1 MGSRVT
7 RYVPKMPE
15 ASPRRNLQRVL
26 AACTGGDAAVVVRS
40 VQAMGLEVI
49 AAFDEASAEAPWV
62 ESADWEAPLVARDAD
77 DDPWGDPQRLVSAA
91 LDAGADA
98 LHPGAGQSAAS
109 TELARLTTASGLA
122 WLGVQADL
130 LERWAGI
137 VAETAASTG
146 MGIGLADRRI
156 TPPDA
161 VRVGV
166 IGDGLQAILLGQQ
179 RLLTAGLAEVSPCP
193 DPIARAAIALAA
205 ALRLSGLA
213 SFDLAL
219 DPTGRVTLLAAQPSL
234 AGWFMFDQA
243 LGADLV
249 AAQIQIATGEGLRWE
264 SERPV
269 VRPTV
274 AAVLRTVADCAW
286 DHFADPIPGGTLLV
300 GAGPLARSTPVLLLA
315 RSAPTLLA
323 ARVQLGEALR
333 ECPFPHTNA
342 AALRARLFEGTL

>member
-1 MGSRVT
+1 M
-7 RYVPKMPE
+7 
-15 ASPRRNLQRVL
+15 
-26 AACTGGDAAVVVRS
+26 VVRS
-40 VQAMGLEVI
+40 VQAMGLEAI

-62 ESADWEAPLVARDAD
+62 EHADWEAPLIARDAD

-109 TELARLTTASGLA
+109 TELARLTTASGLG

-130 LERWAGI
+130 LERWAEI
-137 VAETAASTG
+137 VAETAAATG

-166 IGDGLQAILLGQQ
+166 LGDGAQAILLGQQ
-179 RLLTAGLAEVSPCP
+179 RLLTAGLAEVTPCV
-193 DPIARAAIALAA
+193 DPLARAAIALAA

-213 SFDLAL
+213 SFDMAL
-219 DPTGRVTLLAAQPSL
+219 DPTGRVTLLGAQPSL

-249 AAQIQIATGEGLRWE
+249 AAQIQIATGEGLHWE
-264 SERPV
+264 SERPI

-274 AAVLRTVADCAW
+274 AAVLRTVSDCEWDDHVADT
-286 DHFADPIPGGTLLV
+286 IPGGTLLV
-300 GAGPLARSTPVLLLA
+300 GAGPLARHTPVLLLA

-333 ECPFPHTNA
+333 ECHFPHTNA
-342 AALRARLFEGTL
+342 AALRARLFEDAP